1 MNCIFCKI
9 AQGEI
14 PSKIVY
20 QDDKMV
26 AFEDNNPQAPTHLL
40 LVPKEHI
47 ATLNELNEDHAALV
61 SDLILNA
68 KKLAKELGI
77 DESGYRLVLNCNA
90 EGGQSV
96 YHLHL
101 HLLGGRSMHWPP
113 G

>member
-47 ATLNELNEDHAALV
+47 ATLNELNEGHAALM
-61 SDLILNA
+61 SGLILNA